1 MEFIL
6 GLAGSV
12 ITVVSFV
19 GVIAGWCINKG
30 IISPLSIAITALQ
43 ETIKEFRDVV
53 DNLKQEQHEID
64 KRLVVVEQS
73 AKSAHHRLD
82 GLEEVIRK

>member
-1 MEFIL
+1 MELLVQITAV
-6 GLAGSV
+6 AG
-12 ITVVSFV
+12 FV
-19 GVIAGWCINKG
+19 GGIIGWCINKG